1 MKPRF
6 GTLLAALNASLV
18 LLAVAAVALAALAQL
33 ERLADEQAL
42 ARVALAAES
51 ARQALGRSAEDV
63 ATSALLLA
71 ERPTV
76 ARLTGAHRIAELGT
90 FLERFRGTSHLT
102 GCAIL
107 TNDRVLAFSGAAFPA
122 PADGLGRLPP
132 SGLSRLPSG
141 GLALFGRAPLP
152 TVPGASAATAL
163 ALDAAFVER
172 LSRQIGLAVTLTPPA
187 EAVLGPES
195 RRLLRAAAAAKGRLV
210 TGRADDDYRAVL
222 PVGGAVALLE
232 VALPRAGVAESLA
245 RLRATLLG
253 LAIAVASGVGASGWV
268 VGRRLAAPLRE
279 LTAAAGRIGRGDLA
293 GSLSALPA
301 GLASAE
307 VATLAATMEDM
318 RRRLLGLTE
327 ELRRR
332 QAEAEAVLT
341 GIAEG
346 VFAVDGERRIQYL
359 NPQAAALLGLDLG
372 AGAAVGR
379 FCGDVLQPRGLDG
392 VRPCEDHCPI
402 IHARSR
408 GSARATEHLALP
420 DGSRRT
426 VVVTS
431 SEPAA
436 DRQFQILRDESE
448 VEATRRLRDA
458 VLANVSHEFRTPLAA
473 QLASLELLRDR
484 LVELEASDALQL
496 VQSLENGAL
505 RLTQL
510 IDNLLEGARIE
521 AGQDSIRRRPVAL
534 DEVVERA
541 VELTAPLLARR
552 RQELSIELPYPLPAV
567 SGDAPRLTQVLVNL
581 LGNANKFAPEGTA
594 IRIGGV
600 VEEEGVTLWVDDQ
613 GPGLPAGS
621 EGQLFAR
628 FARAPAGGEEPQEGG
643 IGLGLWIVQ
652 SIIERHGGRVE
663 VGSSGWSGRGGA
675 RLGFTLPRGES

>member
-1 MKPRF
+1 MKPRL
-6 GTLLAALNASLV
+6 GTLLVLSNAVLV
-18 LLAVAAVALAALAQL
+18 LLAVAAVAVAALALL

-42 ARVALAAES
+42 ARVALGAES
-51 ARQALGRSAEDV
+51 ARQTLERSADEV
-63 ATSALLLA
+63 ATSARLLA

-76 ARLTGAHRIAELGT
+76 ARLTVEGRRTELGS
-90 FLERFRGTSHLT
+90 FLERFRETSHLT
-102 GCAIL
+102 ACAIESN
-107 TNDRVLAFSGAAFPA
+107 TEVLAASGAQAPGPA
-122 PADGLGRLPP
+122 LGAGFGRLPD
-132 SGLSRLPSG
+132 GR
-141 GLALFGRAPLP
+141 LALFGRAPLA
-152 TVPGASAATAL
+152 TVPGVTAATVL
-163 ALDAAFVER
+163 GLDAAFVDR
-172 LSRQIGLAVTLTPPA
+172 LSRLTGLAVTLIPPDGS
-187 EAVLGPES
+187 VLGSPGQRTLRLEATTN
-195 RRLLRAAAAAKGRLV
+195 RRLA
-210 TGRADDDYRAVL
+210 TGRAGDEYRAVL
-222 PVGGAVALLE
+222 PVGEGWALLE

-245 RLRATLLG
+245 DLRATLLL
-253 LAIAVASGVGASGWV
+253 LAVLVALAVAASGFV
-268 VGRRLAAPLRE
+268 VGHRLAGPLRA
-279 LTAAAGRIGRGDLA
+279 LTTAARRIGTGDLE
-293 GSLSALPA
+293 GALPMPGGA
-301 GLASAE
+301 LPSAE
-307 VATLAATMEDM
+307 VTTLAVTMEDM
-318 RRRLLGLTE
+318 RRRLAGVTE

-359 NPQAAALLGLDLG
+359 NPQAAALLGID
-372 AGAAVGR
+372 AAAAVGR

-402 IHARSR
+402 VHARFR
-408 GSARATEHLALP
+408 GTARAAEHLTRP
-420 DGSRRT
+420 DGTRRT

-436 DRQFQILRDESE
+436 GRQFQILRDETE

-484 LVELEASDALQL
+484 LVELEAEDALEL

-552 RQELSIELPYPLPAV
+552 RQELAIELPYPLPAV

-581 LGNANKFAPEGTA
+581 LGNANKFAPEGTI
-594 IRIGGV
+594 IRIGGR
-600 VEEEGVTLWVDDQ
+600 VEDEGVTLWVDDQ
-613 GPGLPAGS
+613 GPGLPPGA
-621 EGQLFAR
+621 EGALFAR

-643 IGLGLWIVQ
+643 VGLGLWIVQ
-652 SIIERHGGRVE
+652 SIVERHGGRVE
-663 VGSSGWSGRGGA
+663 VGSSELSGAGGA